1 MMLRAFPVA
10 FTVLF
15 ALCATAMAM
24 PAGAEFD
31 PAGFKSGQLR
41 VIALE
46 RGPEGERV
54 WLGLPGD
61 PRRAAVAPGQV
72 FADGHLLE
80 VDWDEASV
88 RIHVDKEDPYR
99 RLVQPWRID
108 ERGTF
113 STLQGAPFGDEGCPL
128 FLARVEQDAAWV
140 RTGDPGEES
149 ALGIDDELCGDWLVE
164 TLTTGGDEGRDLLT
178 LKKGGRQLRLAASPP

>member
-1 MMLRAFPVA
+1 MLRAFPIA
-10 FTVLF
+10 LAILF
-15 ALCATAMAM
+15 ALCATAEAVT
-24 PAGAEFD
+24 AGSGFD

-61 PRRAAVAPGQV
+61 PRRAAVAAGQV

-80 VDWDEASV
+80 IDWDEASAS
-88 RIHVDKEDPYR
+88 IHVDKEDPNR

-113 STLQGAPFGDEGCPL
+113 STLQGAPFGDEACPL
-128 FLARVEQDAAWV
+128 FLARVEQGAAWV
-140 RTGDPGEES
+140 RTGGPGEER
-149 ALGIDDELCGDWLVE
+149 ALGPGDELCGGWLVE
-164 TLTTGGDEGRDLLT
+164 ALTSGGDEGRDLLT
-178 LKKGGRQLRLAASPP
+178 LKKGARQLRLAASPP